1 MTQHTRR
8 AGLRERLGDG
18 IAAGRL
24 VRVSLVTAFVVL
36 VLAGGATALWV
47 SVDPVGP
54 ERTASRVD
62 PPAAQPALRLDTL
75 PAPRGAPP
83 GPEGTGDAKAAPVIG
98 VGSGE
103 FAEPEASKASEG
115 VVEVDGEKPI
125 EEIATDA
132 EVKEDLAALERENA
146 RIEAA
151 LAGGGAGMGTGRLI
165 WPVRGGRTTSP
176 FGPRGGRLHAG
187 VDIAVPI
194 GTDVYAA
201 DTGRV
206 AISGPT
212 GGYGNYICIQHTRS
226 LSTCYGHNSRLGV
239 RKGESV
245 RKGSVI
251 AKSGNTGNSTGP
263 HVHFETRVGGKPV
276 NPMRYF

>member
-1 MTQHTRR
+1 MTEGTGTARV
-8 AGLRERLGDG
+8 RERLRLG
-18 IAAGRL
+18 IAAGRV

-36 VLAGGATALWV
+36 ALVGGAAALWL
-47 SVDPVGP
+47 SADPVRP
-54 ERTASRVD
+54 QRTASKVD
-62 PPAAQPALRLDTL
+62 PPTREPPIRLDTL
-75 PAPRGAPP
+75 PAPRS
-83 GPEGTGDAKAAPVIG
+83 PERRTERRTAAKAAPVIG
-98 VGSGE
+98 VGTEE
-103 FAEPEASKASEG
+103 FTDQGDQAGDAI
-115 VVEVDGEKPI
+115 VEVDGEKPA

-132 EVKEDLAALERENA
+132 EIESQLAALERENA

-151 LAGGGAGMGTGRLI
+151 LAGAPAGSGTGRLI
-165 WPVRGGRTTSP
+165 WPVRGGRITSP
-176 FGPRGGRLHAG
+176 FGQRGGRLHAG

-206 AISGPT
+206 AVSGPS

-245 RKGSVI
+245 RKGAVI

-263 HVHFETRVGGKPV
+263 HVHFETRVDTKPV